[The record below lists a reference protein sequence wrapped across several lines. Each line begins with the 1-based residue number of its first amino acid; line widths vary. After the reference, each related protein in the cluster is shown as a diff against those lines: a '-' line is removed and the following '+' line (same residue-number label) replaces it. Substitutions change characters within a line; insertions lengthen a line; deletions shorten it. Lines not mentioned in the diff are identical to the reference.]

1 MIDTE
6 MDRGSYCFRII
17 GLVIY
22 LKFFVLWLKGVG
34 WLSIGFILIIFKF
47 DMGLYFLYDFI

>member
-6 MDRGSYCFRII
+6 IDRGSYCFRII

-34 WLSIGFILIIFKF
+34 WLNIGFILIIFKF
-47 DMGLYFLYDFI
+47 DIIFFI